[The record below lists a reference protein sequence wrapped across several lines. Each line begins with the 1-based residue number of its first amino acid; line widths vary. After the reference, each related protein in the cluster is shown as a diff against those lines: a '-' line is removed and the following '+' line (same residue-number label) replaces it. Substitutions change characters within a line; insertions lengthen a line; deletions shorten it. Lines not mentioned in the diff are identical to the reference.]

1 MLGFW
6 VLIFFAFVTLM
17 VVPWWPF
24 SRRWGYAPA
33 GLLGAL
39 LLLWFAMIWF
49 GLILFAWPWTTPVA
63 VAPPA

>member
-24 SRRWGYAPA
+24 SRTWGYAPA
-33 GLLGAL
+33 GLAAAL
-39 LLLWFAMIWF
+39 VLIWLAMLWY
-49 GLILFAWPWTTPVA
+49 GLIVFAWPWASPTA
-63 VAPPA
+63 VPPA